1 MEINEAIFSRRSI
14 REFTSQEVD
23 EATIGRLI
31 EAAVYAPNAVNQQPW
46 TFTVVRDQDVLDRV
60 SRAAKTHM
68 LATMPSGDHSEH
80 FQSLLT
86 DLTVSMSDFRKNPAK
101 VLRDAKT
108 QPVAV
113 LSHNK
118 AAFYMVD
125 PVLFEALIDEV
136 EDAQLLPMLRAR
148 IASAAKGRYIEV
160 DIDSV

>member
-1 MEINEAIFSRRSI
+1 M
-14 REFTSQEVD
+14 
-23 EATIGRLI
+23 
-31 EAAVYAPNAVNQQPW
+31 
-46 TFTVVRDQDVLDRV
+46 
-60 SRAAKTHM
+60 
-68 LATMPSGDHSEH
+68 
-80 FQSLLT
+80 QSLLT
-86 DLTVSMSDFRKNPAK
+86 DLTISMSDFKKNPAK